1 MLDLRFKLN
10 LIQFCFKRLYPS
22 DEVEEQIE
30 DVKRKVEEIFEK
42 YKKEFMAFNS
52 VSGSNLVEN
61 GTNFDN
67 IQPEDVTLVLLL
79 KIKLKSLQKLILMC
93 S

>member
-1 MLDLRFKLN
+1 
-10 LIQFCFKRLYPS
+10 LYPS

-52 VSGSNLVEN
+52 VSDSNLVEN

>member
-1 MLDLRFKLN
+1 
-10 LIQFCFKRLYPS
+10 LYPS